1 MNLLFLGDVVGRSGR
16 DGVLHHLPGLR
27 SRLALDFVVV
37 NAENAAAGFGVT
49 EKIAREFFEAGVDCI
64 TTGNHVWDQKE
75 LVSAIDR
82 EPRILRP
89 VNFPEG
95 TPGRGAAL
103 FQAPR
108 GRRVLVA
115 NVMGRLFMDALDDP
129 FAAVERVLHQV
140 RLGAGADAVIIDV
153 HGEATSE
160 KMALGHFCDGRATLV
175 VGTHSHVPTADLQ
188 ILPGGT
194 AYQSDAGMC
203 GDYDSVIG
211 MKKET
216 SVARFVRRLPTER
229 MSPAENEATVCGVF
243 VATDDRTG
251 LAMRAEPVRIGG
263 RLSQHVPEPLA
274 AAGSAS

>member
-16 DGVLHHLPGLR
+16 DGVLRHLPELR

-95 TPGRGAAL
+95 TPGRGAAV

-129 FAAVERVLHQV
+129 FAAVDRVLHQV
-140 RLGAGADAVIIDV
+140 RLGAGADAVVVDF

-160 KMALGHFCDGRATLV
+160 KMAFGHFCDGRATLV

-211 MKKET
+211 MRKET

-229 MSPAENEATVCGVF
+229 MAPAENEATVCGVF

-251 LAMRAEPVRIGG
+251 LALRTEPVRIGG
-263 RLSQHVPEPLA
+263 RLSQHVPDPVPA
-274 AAGSAS
+274 A